1 MAQGHG
7 SAEQAQDE
15 LQPGVAWAHG
25 FKAATVSFA
34 ADWLS
39 PDLGSDSARAFVA
52 AMDCIAALALPAA
65 ELKTY
70 LEAHHPPGAT
80 APAAGMAERMATM
93 DAHMKS
99 MREMHDRMTRARTP
113 EERQA
118 LMAEHMKL
126 MQEGMSMM
134 GGMAPGK
141 APANAVAR
149 QQMMEKRMDMMQSM
163 MQMMMDRMP
172 MSSAAP
178 GK

>member
-1 MAQGHG
+1 M
-7 SAEQAQDE
+7 
-15 LQPGVAWAHG
+15 
-25 FKAATVSFA
+25 FRFRT
-34 ADWLS
+34 LS
-39 PDLGSDSARAFVA
+39 VV
-52 AMDCIAALALPAA
+52 AALAAVSVA
-65 ELKTY
+65 SFAQDDQHK
-70 LEAHHPPGAT
+70 AHHPAGAASAAMP
-80 APAAGMAERMATM
+80 APATGKPAGMPDMAMMDKHMKAMQAMHDKMASAKTPAER
-93 DAHMKS
+93 
-99 MREMHDRMTRARTP
+99 EV
-113 EERQA
+113 

-172 MSSAAP
+172 MSPAAP

>member
-1 MAQGHG
+1 MFRFRTLAVAATLAAV
-7 SAEQAQDE
+7 SAASFAQDD
-15 LQPGVAWAHG
+15 QH
-25 FKAATVSFA
+25 K
-34 ADWLS
+34 
-39 PDLGSDSARAFVA
+39 
-52 AMDCIAALALPAA
+52 
-65 ELKTY
+65 
-70 LEAHHPPGAT
+70 AHHPAGAASAAMP
-80 APAAGMAERMATM
+80 APATGKPAGMPDMAMM
-93 DAHMKS
+93 DKHMKT
-99 MREMHDRMTRARTP
+99 MQAMHDKMASAKTP
-113 EERQA
+113 AELEV

-141 APANAVAR
+141 APASAAAR